1 MTIWAGEA
9 TSFLSRSRGGRT
21 ACTRGCCRLCS
32 SWTRSRRD
40 MLSRHGG
47 DWVERLWFK
56 SKLSEFCQICTNMYK
71 KINCRLIFPFL
82 SNTIQ
87 LYSFSVSSWLP
98 FQYWCP
104 LYNIQP
110 PSLPSQIE
118 RSPSFAYLHYRD
130 NPLVRRPICASP
142 WLVLF
147 ESWNLVEIP
156 FCLKV
161 EITEI
166 SKPFICQRL
175 AGESQ
180 TAKSF
185 NCSSLKT
192 RKRQRE
198 NNYLLKFADIVE
210 ISGLRHEWMGMIA
223 CDLVCDKCDKCELT
237 NTMMAGGRWNH
248 FPVDCGTRQTR
259 VAAQF
264 IFCCPNATS
273 NGKIQNSWDNTDW
286 RISLEWFILQ
296 TTATFPDHTHCP
308 PYDSLTPYVYV
319 TPNSQGNHN
328 DEIRE
333 NQKVGLFC
341 PPWPSEGLVYLALV
355 PWENLSYITT
365 STFRHLYHRHIV
377 LELNDDL
384 EFVMFRPKITVK
396 MMMMMMVTIMVM
408 MVMMMEMMMM
418 MMMVNLAE
426 ACQATCIWISSS
438 LIPSPCFLS

>member
-1 MTIWAGEA
+1 
-9 TSFLSRSRGGRT
+9 
-21 ACTRGCCRLCS
+21 
-32 SWTRSRRD
+32 

-273 NGKIQNSWDNTDW
+273 NRKIQNSWGW
-286 RISLEWFILQ
+286 RIS
-296 TTATFPDHTHCP
+296 
-308 PYDSLTPYVYV
+308 
-319 TPNSQGNHN
+319 N
-328 DEIRE
+328 
-333 NQKVGLFC
+333 GLFC
-341 PPWPSEGLVYLALV
+341 KQLQPFQIILTVHHMTHWLHMFMWHPIVRAIIMMRSGKTKKWVFSALLGHQKAWFTSPSSPGKIYLTSPLLPFVIFIIVILYWSSMMILSLWCLGQRSLWRWWWWWWWRLWWWWWWWWRWWWWWWWLTWLRLARPPASES
-355 PWENLSYITT
+355 PHRSYRAPA
-365 STFRHLYHRHIV
+365 FYHNVIFIGV
-377 LELNDDL
+377 
-384 EFVMFRPKITVK
+384 FVMTR
-396 MMMMMMVTIMVM
+396 
-408 MVMMMEMMMM
+408 
-418 MMMVNLAE
+418 
-426 ACQATCIWISSS
+426 W
-438 LIPSPCFLS
+438 